1 MLPTNGS
8 RLRLPLLWFGAAALL
23 LSAACS
29 DEALPTSIPA
39 LTLVP
44 AATRTLPPA
53 AAASPT
59 APPLPGPDDVVPASP
74 AAAVTPAPDDDPVAA
89 QLAAL
94 VRRRLAEELDLLETR
109 IRVLEITAFTWSDSS
124 LGCPVP
130 GQEYAPVVVEG
141 YRIEAAAG
149 DRTYVFH
156 TDSERITPCAA
167 GRERLPK

>member
-1 MLPTNGS
+1 MLPANS
-8 RLRLPLLWFGAAALL
+8 IRLRQPLLWLSAAALL
-23 LSAACS
+23 ISAACS
-29 DEALPTSIPA
+29 DEATPTSVPA

-53 AAASPT
+53 TALPT
-59 APPLPGPDDVVPASP
+59 APPLPGPDDIVPASP
-74 AAAVTPAPDDDPVAA
+74 AAAVTPVTDDDPVAA

-124 LGCPVP
+124 LGCPLP
-130 GQEYAPVVVEG
+130 GQEYVPVVVEG

-156 TDSERITPCAA
+156 TDSERITPCEA
-167 GRERLPK
+167 GRERLPE